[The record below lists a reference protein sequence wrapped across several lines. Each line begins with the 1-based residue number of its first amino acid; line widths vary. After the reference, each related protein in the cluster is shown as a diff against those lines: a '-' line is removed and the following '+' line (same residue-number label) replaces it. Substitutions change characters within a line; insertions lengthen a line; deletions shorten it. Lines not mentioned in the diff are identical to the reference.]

1 MYSNFLIIV
10 NKMKYI
16 MFLGVRHIPKHFETL
31 VKIDEG
37 ISEILAR
44 GEGV

>member
-16 MFLGVRHIPKHFETL
+16 MFLGVRQHFETL